1 LLREAIS
8 AISASAKKAL
18 PSASTSTRPSSVSI
32 GAAWAVACRECSKRE
47 CFGPRRAHVPFA
59 RSGIG
64 WIAMFSLQT
73 MFGKGDRFYTL
84 LESSAGAARDGA
96 KALQALLE
104 AHGEPMLLDGFRAA
118 RRREK
123 ELAAQIS
130 EALVNT
136 FVTALDR
143 EDIEAMSSALYRI
156 PKTIEKFAE
165 RYVIVAKRV
174 EGIDFAS
181 RAGLLMSATE
191 GVVEMVGELRNG
203 MNIGR
208 MRKLQDRLQA
218 VESEAD
224 RLLLEPYRT
233 QYLGSDDPIR
243 TMLVK
248 DLFEL
253 LEKAIDRCR
262 DVGNVIYSIVLKN
275 S

>member
-1 LLREAIS
+1 
-8 AISASAKKAL
+8 
-18 PSASTSTRPSSVSI
+18 
-32 GAAWAVACRECSKRE
+32 
-47 CFGPRRAHVPFA
+47 
-59 RSGIG
+59 
-64 WIAMFSLQT
+64 MFSLQT

-96 KALQALLE
+96 KALQGLLE
-104 AHGEPMLLDGFRAA
+104 SHGEPMLLDSFRAA

-165 RYVIVAKRV
+165 RYVIVVRRV
-174 EGIDFAS
+174 EGIDFIS
-181 RAGLLMSATE
+181 RARLLMNAT
-191 GVVEMVGELRNG
+191 GSVAEMVRELRNG
-203 MNIGR
+203 MSIER
-208 MRKLQDRLQA
+208 MRALQDRLQA
-218 VESEAD
+218 TESEAD
-224 RLLLEPYRT
+224 RLLLEPYRDL
-233 QYLGSDDPIR
+233 YLESDDPIR
-243 TMLVK
+243 MMLAK

-253 LEKAIDRCR
+253 MEKAIDRCR
-262 DVGNVIYSIVLKN
+262 DVGNIIYSIVLKN